1 MFQLP
6 TGVSPEHMYG
16 AHFASRHATYAPVI
30 DAVLYRLTVDRS
42 PPLHRAVEL
51 YCRPPLG
58 SLTLHD
64 VGSWPMTIHPVV
76 GMGVEGAEALVP
88 TTTPSNMT
96 RAVVPGAVQ
105 DTDSRCLERGGVCG

>member
-6 TGVSPEHMYG
+6 TGVNPEHMYG

-58 SLTLHD
+58 LLTSHD
-64 VGSWPMTIHPVV
+64 VGSWPMTMHPVV
-76 GMGVEGAEALVP
+76 GMGVEGAAQRHISTVFWARRWCGVFLFSCV
-88 TTTPSNMT
+88 
-96 RAVVPGAVQ
+96 RV
-105 DTDSRCLERGGVCG
+105 GGQ